1 MPEPI
6 AASSPPPAAS
16 NETCQLLA
24 DNLSG
29 APSSASA
36 ETSGGICHLTDDKP
50 SAVANGTCQLL
61 VDKTSGAPLSGK
73 IAGDVCHLSND
84 KPFGAKTAV
93 LELRVRNHPGTMSHI
108 TGLFARRGF
117 NLEAIVCVPVDDG
130 ATSCMLLLVAAEPR
144 LEQVER
150 QLAKLYDVLT
160 VQHRPDLGGDF
171 FYRLVS
177 SAATSTGREKKA
189 AP

>member
-1 MPEPI
+1 L
-6 AASSPPPAAS
+6 
-16 NETCQLLA
+16 N
-24 DNLSG
+24 G
-29 APSSASA
+29 
-36 ETSGGICHLTDDKP
+36 HP
-50 SAVANGTCQLL
+50 SATTNKPCQLL
-61 VDKTSGAPLSGK
+61 VDNASGGSPFLAQTEIFGGVGHRSNHKPAAAP
-73 IAGDVCHLSND
+73 
-84 KPFGAKTAV
+84 TAV

-117 NLEAIVCVPVDDG
+117 NLEAIVCAPVDDG

-160 VQHRPDLGGDF
+160 VQHRPDLGRDF
-171 FYRLVS
+171 FYRLVP
-177 SAATSTGREKKA
+177 SAAGSAGREKEG